1 MDVATG
7 ALIVLLLAMA
17 MAAWWLISVNEPKSS
32 GLSSPA
38 DAPPRNDPQLRID
51 QMPEWE
57 QIVRGEKIC
66 CPRRKTPHSWGP
78 GGAQGLSFF
87 YMHMAA

>member
-7 ALIVLLLAMA
+7 ALVVLLLAMA
-17 MAAWWLISVNEPKSS
+17 MAAYWLIAVNDPESS
-32 GLSSPA
+32 GVHSPK

-57 QIVRGEKIC
+57 RIVRGEKDSD
-66 CPRRKTPHSWGP
+66 KDV
-78 GGAQGLSFF
+78 
-87 YMHMAA
+87 